1 MTMESLTHAQRQ
13 RSSAATRADETF
25 SSDEL
30 AAILRDANRRQTT
43 KDVATLDQA
52 LETAHELGIDEQYVR
67 AAAAA
72 HLEKRARRDELHA
85 LTLRERRKLGR
96 IAWTA
101 AMVTAIVTLAAGWE
115 IAQLALLG
123 LSIAA
128 VAQAFRWLRS
138 EIRERTDN
146 GVERM

>member
-1 MTMESLTHAQRQ
+1 M
-13 RSSAATRADETF
+13 ETF
-25 SSDEL
+25 SSSHRQRAAEPATIEETYSPDEL

-43 KDVATLDQA
+43 REVATLDQA
-52 LETAHELGIDEQYVR
+52 LETARELGIDEQHVR

-72 HLEKRARRDELHA
+72 HQAKRARRAALHELTVH
-85 LTLRERRKLGR
+85 ERRKIAR

-101 AMVTAIVTLAAGWE
+101 AMVTTIVTLAAGWE

-128 VAQAFRWLRS
+128 VAQGFRWQRA
-138 EIRERTDN
+138 
-146 GVERM
+146 